1 MTGAA
6 PTSHAP
12 VVRYSTTVPA
22 CVYVPVQPAA
32 MGDTEILPRVDV
44 SVHLLL
50 ADSEN
55 DRTPLHVPVNVSR
68 DTAMWDNNKT
78 QTLVLVSACLETARL
93 DNTKIHGHVLVAAH
107 Q

>member
-6 PTSHAP
+6 PTSPAP

-32 MGDTEILPRVDV
+32 TGDTEILPRVTAHV
-44 SVHLLL
+44 YLLL
-50 ADSEN
+50 APSEN
-55 DRTPLHVPVNVSR
+55 DRTPLHAPVNVSQ

-78 QTLVLVSACLETARL
+78 PILALVSAYLETAQL
-93 DNTKIHGHVLVAAH
+93 DNTKVRGHVAVSAH